1 MIAEDR
7 LEDLLGRGAEAL
19 EAVPSVADEV
29 LRRIEL
35 IRAGK
40 RKFAPAYKTTLRERV
55 FLMSKTQKTAAAVL
69 VAVALA
75 ATAWAA
81 EKAVQFVLEGRP
93 VKIKTYPGKV
103 LMMGTAAD
111 GNVTQTK
118 TADGTMTITKS
129 GAGIMTMTGEN
140 VYTGVTVVTA
150 GTARSST
157 GPFTREQWAE
167 LDKLIAGKK
176 YKLVSKAETCLGTEY
191 KYRFTFSDG
200 TTKDWPYFL
209 PLDDVKSLA
218 DYKEKSARYEA
229 KRREAMDKALV
240 KGDYRLINVELI
252 LEHLC
257 VDVRSGKEIRVL
269 QIRMPDGSEIASARF
284 AELSTAPHT
293 GPWEET
299 QYETSWQEHLDLI
312 KAGKRKLI
320 DARVIKDYWYE
331 MTLDD
336 GSKTI
341 LGIGGQTPL
350 GKPGARSV
358 PSTCSGQAS
367 SGQATQPATQPTQP
381 AAPTRQ
387 AKLD

>member
-1 MIAEDR
+1 MRRKKARVGTLGDEAES
-7 LEDLLGRGAEAL
+7 L

-40 RKFAPAYKTTLRERV
+40 RKFAPAYKATLRERV

-93 VKIKTYPGKV
+93 VKIRVKSPPKTTTLPG
-103 LMMGTAAD
+103 AD
-111 GNVTQTK
+111 GN
-118 TADGTMTITKS
+118 TM
-129 GAGIMTMTGEN
+129 IMTGTVESESA
-140 VYTGVTVVTA
+140 VEVTTE
-150 GTARSST
+150 GGT
-157 GPFTREQWAE
+157 GPFTREQWTE
-167 LDKLIAGKK
+167 LDKLIAAEK
-176 YKLVSKAETCLGTEY
+176 YKLLGKAETPAGT
-191 KYRFTFSDG
+191 KCTYRFTFSDG
-200 TTKDWPYFL
+200 ATKDWPFFM
-209 PLDDVKSLA
+209 PLDGIKSLA
-218 DYKEKSARYEA
+218 DYNKKYQQYDAARQA
-229 KRREAMDKALV
+229 AMRKAMIA
-240 KGDYRLINVELI
+240 GRYRLINVEPI

-257 VDVRSGKEIRVL
+257 VDVASGKEIRVL

-284 AELSTAPHT
+284 AEPVTAPRRF
-293 GPWEET
+293 PSEET

-312 KAGKRKLI
+312 KSGKRKLI
-320 DARVIKDYWYE
+320 DARVLKSYWYE
-331 MTLDD
+331 VTLDD
-336 GSKTI
+336 GSKAI
-341 LGIGGQTPL
+341 LGIGGQNPL
-350 GKPGARSV
+350 GKPAARSV

>member
-19 EAVPSVADEV
+19 DAVPSIADQV

-35 IRAGK
+35 IRTGK

-93 VKIKTYPGKV
+93 VKIKSYPGKV

-118 TADGTMTITKS
+118 TADGT
-129 GAGIMTMTGEN
+129 MTMTGEN

-157 GPFTREQWAE
+157 GPFTREQWTE

-200 TTKDWPYFL
+200 TTKDWPFFL

-341 LGIGGQTPL
+341 LGIGGQAPL
-350 GKPGARSV
+350 GKPAARSV

>member
-1 MIAEDR
+1 MITEDK
-7 LEDLLGRGAEAL
+7 LNNLLARGADAL
-19 EAVPSVADEV
+19 NAAPSVADEV

-35 IRAGK
+35 IRTGT

-93 VKIKTYPGKV
+93 VKIKNYPGKV

-218 DYKEKSARYEA
+218 DYKEKSARYQA

-284 AELSTAPHT
+284 AEPVTAPRRF
-293 GPWEET
+293 PSEET
-299 QYETSWQEHLDLI
+299 QYETTWQEHLDLI